1 MKHLPIAVLKG
12 CSYVGTSL
20 YRFGVLSALVGRA
33 GFELEVSHV
42 IPQGVLSPWQGVGLE
57 LEWLELELDVMQDFP
72 YTR

>member
-20 YRFGVLSALVGRA
+20 YRLGVLNAFGGRA
-33 GFELEVSHV
+33 RFDSEVSHI

-72 YTR
+72 STQ